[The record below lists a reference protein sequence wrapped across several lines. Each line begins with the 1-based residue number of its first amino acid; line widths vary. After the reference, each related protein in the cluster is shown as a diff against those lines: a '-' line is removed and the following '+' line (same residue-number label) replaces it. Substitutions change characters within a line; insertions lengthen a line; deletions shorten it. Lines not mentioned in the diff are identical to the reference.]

1 MAIKIAVIDDSVIL
15 NRWLEANLAGTEFE
29 VITLS
34 DSSKAEE
41 FIRENRPDL
50 LLLDVLMPDLGGD
63 DICKQLKSDPDTKDI
78 TVVFHSNV
86 PEEILKDLVTQCRA
100 DGYIV
105 KSDDPANTAE
115 KIRQFIEAKTAGI
128 S

>member
-15 NRWLEANLAGTEFE
+15 NRWLEANLPGTEF
-29 VITLS
+29 VVRTLS

-41 FIRENRPDL
+41 FIREFRPDI

-63 DICKQLKSDPDTKDI
+63 EVCRQLKDNPDTKNI

-86 PEEILKDLVTQCRA
+86 PEEILKDLVTQCSA

-105 KSDDPANTAE
+105 KSDDPAETAK
-115 KIRQFIEAKTAGI
+115 KIRQFLESKAADK
-128 S
+128 

>member
-15 NRWLEANLAGTEFE
+15 NRWLEASLPDTEFE
-29 VITLS
+29 VKTLS
-34 DSSKAEE
+34 DSSRAEE
-41 FIRENRPDL
+41 FIQEIRPDL

-63 DICKQLKSDPDTKDI
+63 EICKRLKSNPDTKDI

-86 PEEILKDLVTQCRA
+86 PEEILKDLVSQCQA

-105 KSDDPANTAE
+105 KTDDPVNTAK
-115 KIRQFIEAKTAGI
+115 KIRQFIKVKTTGE
-128 S
+128 

>member
-1 MAIKIAVIDDSVIL
+1 LATKIAVIDDSVL
-15 NRWLEANLAGTEFE
+15 LGRWLEANLTSAEFE
-29 VITLS
+29 VRTLS

-41 FIRENRPDL
+41 FIRENRPDI

-63 DICKQLKSDPDTKDI
+63 DICRQLKGNPDTQDI

-86 PEEILKDLVTQCRA
+86 PEEILKDLVSQCQA

-105 KSDDPANTAE
+105 KTDDPVDTA
-115 KIRQFIEAKTAGI
+115 KRIRQFIEAKTAGK
-128 S
+128 

>member
-15 NRWLEANLAGTEFE
+15 NRWLEANLPGSEFE
-29 VITLS
+29 VRTLS
-34 DSSKAEE
+34 DSSKAHE
-41 FIRENRPDL
+41 FILENRPDI

-63 DICKQLKSDPDTKDI
+63 EICKQLKDNPDTKDI

-86 PEEILKDLVTQCRA
+86 PEAVLKDLVTQCNA

-105 KSDDPANTAE
+105 KTDDPVDTAK
-115 KIRQFIEAKTAGI
+115 KIREFLVKEKPDT
-128 S
+128 